1 MQHELGPGFEDIRKW
16 AKLAERYSNDSLT
29 SGKDIAEIKATLND
43 LATQQIRTQLS
54 AVTPERRTVQYT
66 DSAPTRTRPREP
78 LPAAPIR
85 NFDPITGQRLN
96 STPLYDVITRKRLQ
110 LVNINYRQRQESS
123 HDRPPPQTDLR
134 HLPTTIQDVTI
145 ACLIAAE
152 TITDR
157 HHRSVIV
164 IKDIQ
169 DGKTLHNIIA

>member
-123 HDRPPPQTDLR
+123 HDRPPPR
-134 HLPTTIQDVTI
+134 N
-145 ACLIAAE
+145 
-152 TITDR
+152 
-157 HHRSVIV
+157 RSPSPPYNNT
-164 IKDIQ
+164 
-169 DGKTLHNIIA
+169 GRNNSTLNSSRDYNRPSSSQRDSNQGHSRRENTPK